1 MVRLTEPRMMCMSDP
16 TAPPFWEAVLRM
28 MCSSYNGTSL
38 LRGRPTY
45 GVTDRPTYDVQVLPS
60 FDPHSTIIQPSNPH
74 STLIRP
80 SFDPHSTLIRP
91 SFNPPTLIQP
101 SFNLPTL
108 TRHSFDPGK
117 CGFR

>member
-45 GVTDRPTYDVQVLPS
+45 GVTDRPTHGVSGQAIKVLVCS
-60 FDPHSTIIQPSNPH
+60 SSSLWRDD
-74 STLIRP
+74 LV
-80 SFDPHSTLIRP
+80 
-91 SFNPPTLIQP
+91 
-101 SFNLPTL
+101 
-108 TRHSFDPGK
+108 GK
-117 CGFR
+117 CVAMTSHPVEL